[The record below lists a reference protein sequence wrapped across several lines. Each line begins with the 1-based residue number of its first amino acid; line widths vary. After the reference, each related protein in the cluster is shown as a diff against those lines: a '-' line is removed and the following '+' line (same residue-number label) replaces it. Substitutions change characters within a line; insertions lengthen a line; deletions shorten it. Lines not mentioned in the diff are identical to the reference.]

1 MESISRISNLLES
14 ARELTLDASS
24 AARSGF
30 RSPARPLDS
39 RQIKKLL
46 DSRADRDVLDGLR
59 RVTTMAYRGQKTL
72 PFFSSVVKNVA
83 SPNLEIKKLVYI
95 YVVHHAEQEPDMALL
110 SINTIQKSLS
120 DANPQ
125 VRALALRTMSG
136 IRVPVISQIVSLA
149 IKKGAADMSPYVR
162 RAAALA
168 IPKCYRL
175 DPSQLPS
182 LLEYLGTLLGD
193 KQYYV
198 AGAAVA
204 AFMAVCPERLDLIH
218 RHYRDLVR
226 KLVDMDEWS
235 QLATLRMLT
244 IYARKCFPRR
254 TRQVAQESTTAASN
268 NSRRSY
274 KTTAART
281 LDLGDFYGE
290 PAADSSGSSDTG
302 QVATPT
308 EPSTFQTVVDLDPD
322 LTLFLN
328 AIRPLLQSRN
338 AGVVVAVSRC
348 YVSVGTAEY
357 VRDAVGPL
365 VALLRGPQDTQQIA
379 LYNIASVCLAYP
391 ADFVRYASRFLV
403 RATDPPAVWR
413 LKLEV
418 LALLFPHSPAPIK
431 SLILSELEHF
441 ARGSDKALVR
451 EAVRAIGRCAQA
463 TDGPGGSGG
472 QADAT
477 TAARCLRLLLA
488 QITSLDGTLAAESLT
503 VIRHLIQQDPEA
515 HAATVV
521 RLAKNLDAAA
531 DPQARATIIW
541 LVGEFS
547 GLNGEDN
554 IAADVLRILLKDF
567 ASESEA
573 AKRQIVLLAA
583 KVYLHHINREAERNP
598 PPAPSDAKPTPSPT
612 PSPLADLVPEGFADD
627 GGFGSPPSHS
637 PLPAA
642 SPAPDE
648 SADHPIR
655 RLWDYVLLLARYDVS
670 YDLRDRTR
678 LYRAL
683 LEVPQLATLMLL
695 APKPVPHAPSPSA
708 VRRGFTLGSAAL
720 VLGAGGD
727 ASSAASLDSTGGGT
741 VSRGMLHGIRGYE
754 PLPDWVHEGDEP
766 DARLR
771 ETEESLAAAQYD
783 DRRSGKSGAVPA
795 DASLD
800 AAAAKSRGPVV
811 GGAGTNGGRAAA
823 GKLGSKTLD
832 DWLAEEEAEEED
844 DDDDDDDDDEEE
856 DSSEE
861 ESSDEGDDE
870 DEEESEEEESSEEED
885 DESESGE
892 ENDRLMPA

>member
-24 AARSGF
+24 AARSSF
-30 RSPARPLDS
+30 RTPARPLDN

-175 DPSQLPS
+175 DPSQLPQ
-182 LLEYLGTLLGD
+182 LVEYLVILLGD

-198 AGAAVA
+198 AGAAVM
-204 AFMAVCPERLDLIH
+204 AFLAVCPERLDLIH
-218 RHYRDLVR
+218 AHYRDLVK

-254 TRQVAQESTTAASN
+254 TKKVTSSTAVAGSTGSQA
-268 NSRRSY
+268 RS
-274 KTTAART
+274 KAART

-290 PAADSSGSSDTG
+290 PKADSSSNSDTG
-302 QVATPT
+302 VDNTPT
-308 EPSTFQTVVDLDPD
+308 TVTQTVVDLDPD
-322 LTLFLN
+322 LVLLLN

-338 AGVVVAVSRC
+338 AGVVAAVTRC
-348 YVSVGTAEY
+348 YVSIGTADY
-357 VRDAVGPL
+357 VRDAVGSL
-365 VALLRGPQDTQQIA
+365 VALLRGPQDIQQVA

-391 ADFVRYASRFLV
+391 VDFVRYASRFLV

-418 LALLFPHSPAPIK
+418 LALIFPHSPPSIK

-463 TDGPGGSGG
+463 SDGS
-472 QADAT
+472 QQVDTA

-488 QITSLDGTLAAESLT
+488 QVTSLDGTLAAESLT
-503 VIRHLIQQDPEA
+503 VIRHLIQQDPAA
-515 HAATVV
+515 HGPTVV

-598 PPAPSDAKPTPSPT
+598 KPKEIAPDTKPAQLPQPSPI
-612 PSPLADLVPEGFADD
+612 PEGFSDD
-627 GGFGSPPSHS
+627 GGFAELAEPVPSPP
-637 PLPAA
+637 PPEEE
-642 SPAPDE
+642 P
-648 SADHPIR
+648 DHPIR
-655 RLWDYVLLLARYDVS
+655 RLWDYVLLLARYDTS

-695 APKPVPHAPSPSA
+695 APKPVPHAPSPSE
-708 VRRGFTLGSAAL
+708 VRKGFTLGSAAL
-720 VLGAGGD
+720 ILGAGGD
-727 ASSAASLDSTGGGT
+727 AGSSGSGLDSDGPT
-741 VSRGMLHGIRGYE
+741 RGRGLLLHGIRGYE
-754 PLPDWVHEGDEP
+754 PLPDWVRDGDEP
-766 DARLR
+766 DPRLR
-771 ETEESLAAAQYD
+771 ETEDNVSHYD
-783 DRRSGKSGAVPA
+783 DRRSGAGTSSAGPVPA
-795 DASLD
+795 GASLD
-800 AAAAKSRGPVV
+800 QAAARGRGPVV
-811 GGAGTNGGRAAA
+811 RGTNGSQLATKKVGA
-823 GKLGSKTLD
+823 KTLD
-832 DWLAEEEAEEED
+832 DWLDEEEEEED
-844 DDDDDDDDDEEE
+844 EEDHDDSEEEE

-861 ESSDEGDDE
+861 EEDD
-870 DEEESEEEESSEEED
+870 DEEEEDDSEEEEDSSEEED
-885 DESESGE
+885 EESDSGE
-892 ENDRLMPA
+892 EDDRLITA